1 MSAWLARLAVGSS
14 SSSSSRRVSQSGPTA
29 TSTSAP
35 AAGSSSRLGGGAAAA
50 GTGTGTGTGTGNG
63 TGNGTRATEE
73 QALALFVRTW
83 ESIKASL
90 GLPPAQ
96 RASTLCNDLIYAL
109 DHLLHL
115 LKSEQTLLQSST
127 RTGDPPALGPCL
139 EHLLK
144 HAILASLVKLVLDGQ
159 QPRVVRTRFIEWVN
173 RVIHQLEE
181 GFLIHGAVNKPL
193 LKLLRTCVDS
203 DGGLHRDEELAVVQV
218 MASICERIRA
228 YPQLLAIFLREKVP
242 SNIRRGSA
250 SHQYPRSLASITV
263 TAEDSSSPRPVS
275 PTPST
280 STLGSVTSPSLSQ
293 VSSSGLRTT
302 REHDFL
308 LFAYLLRFVHRE
320 GQLGDQARLGLLQL
334 VEVAIEPLSTMHG
347 NSGIRRSDTMGTP
360 TPELYASSSSKQPW
374 STPISMSAI
383 EARLAFAEFLLD
395 SDFADVLGAGLG
407 ALYGL
412 LPSKLIV
419 RSRETTGPST
429 ASVEAMSSGG
439 VGGGGGVLG
448 GMGSL
453 IEDEDEEALQ
463 RRREEEDARL
473 LSLGFGL
480 TGTDDFR
487 QNFDG
492 FLKPFEFIQE
502 VVQKVDAAI
511 QATKLTHLH
520 DEELDDPMARQ
531 HRLVISA
538 LPSTI
543 LSSLRTSFLQSV
555 LYPSILEC
563 DETDGSA
570 VAVMSYLDALLDV
583 IDEGTSLEACLLGF
597 LMGEE
602 DDVDAKVRQE
612 RRRGLEIDSPLL
624 QGSPMPHTPADA
636 SSNFLSP
643 NRISTKMSL
652 QRVKRRKSNALIL
665 LEKST
670 EKGSAAHASYFTS
683 YGRFT
688 LKDMLVANLHSTSQ
702 PTSTAALK
710 LLQTMLKRH
719 DRWSIGLL
727 DVVLDDAATSFP
739 VVVRREAQE
748 EVDLE
753 DDELDVEEFVYP
765 TMDDSS
771 LTFGAPRTLGRP
783 MARMLLG
790 PPLPPTPSIQSH
802 TDIVDTLLGLV
813 GSIDPAYR
821 SARAVGGGSEMIS
834 AGYANYLRDAEAAL
848 AGDLAF
854 KRGLSARNE
863 AEHAPPVKTSPI
875 RTRLTGLFGTVQ
887 SGASS
892 LTPRDFARTSTMYRH
907 RIDPDSSAV
916 VALVLDSLTHFFSHS
931 PDLNLALTGV
941 ISSLAIC
948 PYRSLDRWLLP
959 PIPSVNTDSNFT
971 GFARRGGPTSSGEED
986 TLSDDGDDRSVDF
999 EMGSPSRSRI
1009 SDPSHS
1015 VEADLNPFIA
1025 TMTANLSSIRSHLNE
1040 SDSVLAIVDAL
1051 VRSVRHYRATIPN
1064 FDACLAERRNV
1075 LFFVENLA
1083 DALALD
1089 DPEEV
1094 GVKMQQQPFVP
1105 VPTPIVVKPT
1115 MGRTSSFMEALG
1127 FSTPSKPK
1135 STRSEQLRA
1144 QETSSTPPTQREE
1157 LSSTPSRNGSTTT
1170 ATTTTGQET
1179 ASSPFVAHY
1188 RQTGSITVEPI
1199 IVSTPRTKRVTSTSP
1214 ILTRSSTRFASST
1227 DEDEDESGLEGD
1239 DDPSSIDV
1247 SPTKRIS
1254 PLPRSPST
1262 STGKNDDTP
1271 SSTFSTTTNTAPAPR
1286 PVPNVS
1292 LSTILDNVIVLEE
1305 FIKELA
1311 GVVGVRRS
1319 LGVDGATFLT

>member
-1 MSAWLARLAVGSS
+1 MSAWLARLAVGSPSS
-14 SSSSSRRVSQSGPTA
+14 SSSSSRRVSQSSPA
-29 TSTSAP
+29 STSTSAP
-35 AAGSSSRLGGGAAAA
+35 AAGSSSPSSSASASRLGGGAAAA
-50 GTGTGTGTGTGNG
+50 GTGTGTGTGNS
-63 TGNGTRATEE
+63 TRATDE
-73 QALALFVRTW
+73 QALASFVRTW
-83 ESIKASL
+83 ELIKTSL
-90 GLPPAQ
+90 SLPSAQ
-96 RASTLCNDLIYAL
+96 RASTLFNDLTYAL
-109 DHLLHL
+109 DHLLQL

-127 RTGDPPALGPCL
+127 RTGDSPALGPCL

-144 HAILASLVKLVLDGQ
+144 HAILASLVKLVLEGQ
-159 QPRVVRTRFIEWVN
+159 QPRGVRTRFIEWIN
-173 RVIHQLEE
+173 RVIHQLDE

-203 DGGLHRDEELAVVQV
+203 DGGLYRDEELAVVQV

-242 SNIRRGSA
+242 SSIRRGSA

-263 TAEDSSSPRPVS
+263 TADDSSSPRPVS

-280 STLGSVTSPSLSQ
+280 SSLGSVTSPSLSQ

-308 LFAYLLRFVHRE
+308 LFAYLLRFGHRE
-320 GQLGDQARLGLLQL
+320 GQLGDQARLGLLHL
-334 VEVAIEPLSTMHG
+334 VEVAIEPLATMHG
-347 NSGIRRSDTMGTP
+347 DSGIRRSDTMGAP
-360 TPELYASSSSKQPW
+360 TPEMYASSSSKQPL
-374 STPISMSAI
+374 STPISTSAI

-463 RRREEEDARL
+463 RRREEEEARL

-511 QATKLTHLH
+511 QATKVIHLH

-543 LSSLRTSFLQSV
+543 LSSLKMSFLQSV

-570 VAVMSYLDALLDV
+570 VAVMTYLDALLDV

-602 DDVDAKVRQE
+602 DDVDTKVRQE

-688 LKDMLVANLHSTSQ
+688 LKDMLVTNLHSTSQ

-748 EVDLE
+748 EVDVE

-771 LTFGAPRTLGRP
+771 LTFCAPRTPGRP

-821 SARAVGGGSEMIS
+821 RARAVGGGSEMIS

-875 RTRLTGLFGTVQ
+875 RTRLTGLFGTVH

-959 PIPSVNTDSNFT
+959 PIPSVNTESDLT
-971 GFARRGGPTSSGEED
+971 GFARRGGPTTSGED

-999 EMGSPSRSRI
+999 EMGSPARSRI

-1015 VEADLNPFIA
+1015 IEADLNPFIA

-1051 VRSVRHYRATIPN
+1051 VRSIRHYRATIPN
-1064 FDACLAERRNV
+1064 FDACLAERRKV
-1075 LFFVENLA
+1075 LFFVDNLA

-1089 DPEEV
+1089 DPEEEGFKV
-1094 GVKMQQQPFVP
+1094 QKPLASVL
-1105 VPTPIVVKPT
+1105 TPIVVKPT

-1127 FSTPSKPK
+1127 FSSPSKPK
-1135 STRSEQLRA
+1135 STRADQLRA
-1144 QETSSTPPTQREE
+1144 QETLSTPPTQREE
-1157 LSSTPSRNGSTTT
+1157 LGSTPSRNGST
-1170 ATTTTGQET
+1170 TTTTGQET

-1227 DEDEDESGLEGD
+1227 DEDEDDSGLEGD

-1262 STGKNDDTP
+1262 CTGKNDDTT
-1271 SSTFSTTTNTAPAPR
+1271 SSTFSTTTTAAPAPR
-1286 PVPNVS
+1286 PVLNVS

-1319 LGVDGATFLT
+1319 MGVDGATFLT

>member
-1 MSAWLARLAVGSS
+1 MSAWLARLAVGSPS
-14 SSSSSRRVSQSGPTA
+14 GSSSRRVSLSHS
-29 TSTSAP
+29 TSTP
-35 AAGSSSRLGGGAAAA
+35 AASSSSSPSSSRAGGAAS
-50 GTGTGTGTGTGNG
+50 
-63 TGNGTRATEE
+63 TRATEANKGDSALGHE
-73 QALALFVRTW
+73 QALTSFIRTW
-83 ESIKASL
+83 DSIKVSL
-90 GLPPAQ
+90 AITSLSLPPGQGPA
-96 RASTLCNDLIYAL
+96 TLVNDLAYAL
-109 DHLLHL
+109 DHLLQL
-115 LKSEQTLLQSST
+115 LKNEQFLLHTTT
-127 RTGDPPALGPCL
+127 RTGDQGLGPCL

-144 HAILASLVKLVLDGQ
+144 HAILASLVKLVMHGQ
-159 QPRVVRTRFIEWVN
+159 QPRGLRICLIEWVN
-173 RVIHQLEE
+173 KAIHQLDER
-181 GFLIHGAVNKPL
+181 FLIHGAVNKPL
-193 LKLLRTCVDS
+193 GAMSSCRLKLLRACVDW
-203 DGGLHRDEELAVVQV
+203 DGGLCRDEELAVVQV

-228 YPQLLAIFLREKVP
+228 YPELLAIFLREKPP
-242 SNIRRGSA
+242 SNIRRGSS
-250 SHQYPRSLASITV
+250 SHQHPRSLAAITL
-263 TAEDSSSPRPVS
+263 TGEDSSSPRPVS

-320 GQLGDQARLGLLQL
+320 GQLGDQARLGLLEL
-334 VEVAIEPLSTMHG
+334 AEVAIQPLSTRFKSHS
-347 NSGIRRSDTMGTP
+347 SGIRRSDTMGTLI
-360 TPELYASSSSKQPW
+360 PEMYASSSKQPL
-374 STPISMSAI
+374 STAISASGI

-419 RSRETTGPST
+419 RSRETAGPSA
-429 ASVEAMSSGG
+429 ASVEALGSGS
-439 VGGGGGVLG
+439 GGGGVLG

-453 IEDEDEEALQ
+453 IEDQDEEALQ
-463 RRREEEDARL
+463 RGREEEDARL

-480 TGTDDFR
+480 TRTDDFR
-487 QNFDG
+487 QSLDG

-511 QATKLTHLH
+511 QATKVASLH
-520 DEELDDPMARQ
+520 DDDLDDPIARQ
-531 HRLVISA
+531 HRLVIST

-602 DDVDAKVRQE
+602 DDIDAKVHQE
-612 RRRGLEIDSPLL
+612 HRRGLEIDSPLL
-624 QGSPMPHTPADA
+624 QSSPIPHNPADA

-643 NRISTKMSL
+643 NRISTKISL

-670 EKGSAAHASYFTS
+670 ENGSEAHASYFTS

-739 VVVRREAQE
+739 IVVRQE
-748 EVDLE
+748 PSQDDVE
-753 DDELDVEEFVYP
+753 DDESDAEEFVYP
-765 TMDDSS
+765 TTDNSS
-771 LTFGAPRTLGRP
+771 MTLGGPRTPGWTV
-783 MARMLLG
+783 ARMLLG
-790 PPLPPTPSIQSH
+790 PPLPPTPSVQSH
-802 TDIVDTLLGLV
+802 IDIVDTLLGLV

-821 SARAVGGGSEMIS
+821 RARAVGGGSEMIS
-834 AGYANYLRDAEAAL
+834 AGYVNYLRDAEAAL

-854 KRGLSARNE
+854 KRGLSAGEGDN
-863 AEHAPPVKTSPI
+863 AEHTPAVKTSPI
-875 RTRLTGLFGTVQ
+875 RTRLTGLFGTVE

-916 VALVLDSLTHFFSHS
+916 VALILDSLMHFFSHS

-948 PYRSLDRWLLP
+948 PYRSLDKWLLP
-959 PIPSVNTDSNFT
+959 PIPTAIVESTFT
-971 GFARRGGPTSSGEED
+971 GPVRRRGPASPGEEE
-986 TLSDDGDDRSVDF
+986 TFSDDGDDRSVDF
-999 EMGSPSRSRI
+999 EIGSPVRSRTNEPTSKSI
-1009 SDPSHS
+1009 
-1015 VEADLNPFIA
+1015 EADLNPFIA
-1025 TMTANLSSIRSHLNE
+1025 SMAANLSSIRAHLKD
-1040 SDSVLAIVDAL
+1040 SDSVLAVLDAL
-1051 VRSVRHYRATIPN
+1051 VRSVRHYRTTIAK
-1064 FDACLAERRNV
+1064 FDDCLAERRNV

-1089 DPEEV
+1089 NHEE
-1094 GVKMQQQPFVP
+1094 GVNAAIQMQEP
-1105 VPTPIVVKPT
+1105 VPAPPIVAKPA
-1115 MGRTSSFMEALG
+1115 MGRTSSIMEALG
-1127 FSTPSKPK
+1127 FSTPSKTKP
-1135 STRSEQLRA
+1135 TRSEQLRA
-1144 QETSSTPPTQREE
+1144 QETLSTPPMQRDD
-1157 LSSTPSRNGSTTT
+1157 SGSPSRKSASQG
-1170 ATTTTGQET
+1170 T

-1188 RQTGSITVEPI
+1188 RQTGSISVEPI
-1199 IVSTPRTKRVTSTSP
+1199 IVSTPRAKRANSISP
-1214 ILTRSSTRFASST
+1214 ILTRSSARFAASNSGA
-1227 DEDEDESGLEGD
+1227 DEDEDEDEDGGEAKG
-1239 DDPSSIDV
+1239 PSAIDV

-1254 PLPRSPST
+1254 PLPRSPAT
-1262 STGKNDDTP
+1262 SGKNDDAT
-1271 SSTFSTTTNTAPAPR
+1271 SSSFSSAPR
-1286 PVPNVS
+1286 QASLRTVPSVS

-1311 GVVGVRRS
+1311 GIVGVRRS
-1319 LGVDGATFLT
+1319 MGVDGATFLT